1 MTSRLT
7 RRRLLGTGM
16 ALGAAGL
23 LPVRVF
29 ADSGR
34 VVFSTFTGS
43 WEEAHRDVLVP
54 AFKKTYG
61 ADVVLDPLLALDQI
75 AKVRAARNNPPF
87 DLILMDPGPALVA
100 IGDDLVQTFDKT
112 QSRHFGDLLPA
123 AQDERGPGIF
133 FQVVG
138 MAYNPDKV
146 KTPPKSWMDLWKP
159 EYKGRVGLT
168 NLGSTLGTA
177 FMVELARLQGGSET
191 DIEPAFKAIKELLPS
206 VAGIAPNPGALA
218 TLYQQ
223 GQIDIGPANFNNVQL
238 LRARGVPIAF
248 AKPESGTIAFSTS
261 IHIVKHAANPELAWK
276 LIETAMSPEVQGK
289 LADQPYTVIPT
300 NTKVAMTG
308 DLASFIAKDQAEMK
322 QSFVFH
328 DWAKI
333 NQNRAAWI
341 ERFNKE
347 VKV

>member
-1 MTSRLT
+1 ME
-7 RRRLLGTGM
+7 
-16 ALGAAGL
+16 AGL
-23 LPVRVF
+23 LAPYPKEKSPHF
-29 ADSGR
+29 A
-34 VVFSTFTGS
+34 
-43 WEEAHRDVLVP
+43 ELPP
-54 AFKKTYG
+54 AYRG
-61 ADVVLDPLLALDQI
+61 EW
-75 AKVRAARNNPPF
+75 
-87 DLILMDPGPALVA
+87 GPT
-100 IGDDLVQTFDKT
+100 I
-112 QSRHFGDLLPA
+112 SMN
-123 AQDERGPGIF
+123 I
-133 FQVVG
+133 VG
-138 MAYNPDKV
+138 LGYNPKV
-146 KTPPKSWMDLWKP
+146 FPTPPTSWDILWDPK
-159 EYKGRVGLT
+159 YKGRVGLT